1 MTKAENILK
10 VVMTP
15 HEPSS
20 TFVDQFL
27 RLLPESDSSEF
38 QKILDMKV
46 CNDFQSRFTSIY
58 PTLIYAIPFQCL
70 KTAEKSYLAGLF
82 QPHSPNFVTGSHIS
96 SPKHDTSNVRKL
108 DNLIKKFS

>member
-1 MTKAENILK
+1 
-10 VVMTP
+10 
-15 HEPSS
+15 
-20 TFVDQFL
+20 
-27 RLLPESDSSEF
+27 
-38 QKILDMKV
+38 MKV
-46 CNDFQSRFTSIY
+46 CNNFMFCSSVH
-58 PTLIYAIPFQCL
+58 LILIIVTFLFQCL